1 AALGAAAELIVAILR
16 MRAPG
21 MSVNRIPV
29 FAWAMLVTA
38 FMIIFAFTPLI
49 VGTAMLELD
58 RKQLT
63 AFFDPAQGGDPLL
76 WQHLFWSFGH
86 PEVYIMFLPAVGIVT
101 HIVQVFSRRPVVSYT
116 LVVLAIVATGFLSFG
131 LWVHHMYTTGLSP
144 VAMGYFSAAS
154 MMIAIPTGI
163 QVAGW
168 IATFWTGRPVWR
180 APLVFVLGR
189 LVIFVLGGI
198 TGVMVAAVPFDQ
210 QVHYSHFVV
219 AHLHYVLIGGSI
231 FPLFTGLYYWLP
243 KIPGRMLNE
252 KMALTSAAL
261 SFIGFNITFFPMHL
275 SGMLGMPRRVYTY
288 PEGLGL

>member
-1 AALGAAAELIVAILR
+1 AEFSPGINLDFWDIGLSVAEIAALGAAAELIVAILR

-154 MMIAIPTGI
+154 MMIAIRTG
-163 QVAGW
+163 GL
-168 IATFWTGRPVWR
+168 AT
-180 APLVFVLGR
+180 A
-189 LVIFVLGGI
+189 
-198 TGVMVAAVPFDQ
+198 
-210 QVHYSHFVV
+210 
-219 AHLHYVLIGGSI
+219 
-231 FPLFTGLYYWLP
+231 
-243 KIPGRMLNE
+243 
-252 KMALTSAAL
+252 
-261 SFIGFNITFFPMHL
+261 
-275 SGMLGMPRRVYTY
+275 
-288 PEGLGL
+288 